1 MILESPLIEIPIEI
15 LAIILGLVFGS
26 FATCLSERLGN
37 DEDLLKPSHC
47 MKCNARLKIKD
58 LIPFFSYVLLKGRCR
73 YCKSKIE
80 KKYLFLEILMPL
92 AFLLAAIISDD
103 RLEFFLTATIFFTLI
118 IISFVDFKF
127 FIIPHSLNAVLFL
140 SSITYSFVFVGKYNA
155 IIMPIV
161 GFIIGYL
168 IMTVFKKIRKKDGLG
183 FGDVLFMFSCFALLK
198 INSLPIFFLIAGVS
212 GILTSV
218 LLKQNKFPFAPA
230 LCFAIFICFLIQ
242 KYSVI

>member
-1 MILESPLIEIPIEI
+1 MILGSPLVEI

-26 FATCLSERLGN
+26 FATCLAQRLGN
-37 DEDLLKPSHC
+37 GESLLKPSHC
-47 MKCNARLKIKD
+47 MNCNARLKIKD
-58 LIPFFSYVLLKGRCR
+58 LIPFFSYIFLKGRCR

-80 KKYLFLEILMPL
+80 KKYLFLEILIPL

-118 IISFVDFKF
+118 TISFVDFKF
-127 FIIPHSLNAVLFL
+127 FIIPHSLNAALFIF
-140 SSITYSFVFVGKYNA
+140 SIAYSFIFIDKQNA
-155 IIMPIV
+155 LVMPII
-161 GFIIGYL
+161 GFVIGYL
-168 IMTVFKKIRKKDGLG
+168 IMTVFKKVRKKDGLG

-198 INSLPIFFLIAGVS
+198 INSLPLFFLIAGVS

-242 KYSVI
+242 KYGVI